1 MDIVEKITGLGFE
14 LDNYS
19 NGKHECI
26 CPFCSHNRKPI
37 HQKQKCAAVWFEDD
51 FATYNCVHCGEH
63 GFVHSDKPSKK
74 QAYTKPKVSVPQDD
88 NLNMAAPFF
97 EARGIKLETARKF
110 GVYVDASKFR
120 KPVLAFPFYKG
131 GKIVNVKIRESHTYS
146 LIGEIVNG

>member
-63 GFVHSDKPSKK
+63 GFVHSDIPSQRCRYHK
-74 QAYTKPKVSVPQDD
+74 T
-88 NLNMAAPFF
+88 
-97 EARGIKLETARKF
+97 IT
-110 GVYVDASKFR
+110 
-120 KPVLAFPFYKG
+120 
-131 GKIVNVKIRESHTYS
+131 
-146 LIGEIVNG
+146 